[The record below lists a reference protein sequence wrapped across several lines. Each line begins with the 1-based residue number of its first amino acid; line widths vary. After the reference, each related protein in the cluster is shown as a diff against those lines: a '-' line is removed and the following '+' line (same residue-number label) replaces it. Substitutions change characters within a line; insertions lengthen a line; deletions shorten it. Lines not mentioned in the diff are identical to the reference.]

1 MQLISQE
8 NPAMEINRFEGNR
21 LKWLVPGGTPF
32 AFGRGRDFERE
43 RGKKPIDTCL
53 PNQLSVFSFSF
64 FLYFRFFLLSFLS
77 FLFPYFLF
85 CDPSQVVVIVVLAF
99 FLLFP
104 LLCARQRPLF
114 IAPAVAGFY
123 CFSP

>member
-1 MQLISQE
+1 M
-8 NPAMEINRFEGNR
+8 PAELTLF
-21 LKWLVPGGTPF
+21 F
-32 AFGRGRDFERE
+32 
-43 RGKKPIDTCL
+43 
-53 PNQLSVFSFSF
+53 F
-64 FLYFRFFLLSFLS
+64 FLFVSLFPFFLLSFLS

-104 LLCARQRPLF
+104 LLCEQQGPLF